1 MFNKVLGLKKIYF
14 IHFHIGFNVKLQHIK
29 RLQIKLSILGAG
41 PFISRIKSYR
51 LYVGILRTE
60 QITKQF
66 IKIRLR
72 NKRATYKSFW
82 HTMASHVVFVVDFQS
97 KQKKTLQRTTH
108 WTHPPNCGSTAQKFW
123 LEIFKMQRFK
133 EMMTMPHSELLKCNT
148 WLSSNIFCN
157 NFVVHITTYSRN
169 SFIVR
174 RV

>member
-72 NKRATYKSFW
+72 NKRATYKSCW

-97 KQKKTLQRTTH
+97 KQKKLCRG
-108 WTHPPNCGSTAQKFW
+108 PPIEHIHQIVVQLPRSFGW
-123 LEIFKMQRFK
+123 RF
-133 EMMTMPHSELLKCNT
+133 LKCKGLRKWWQCPTVSYWNAT
-148 WLSSNIFCN
+148 HDYQVIYL
-157 NFVVHITTYSRN
+157 
-169 SFIVR
+169 
-174 RV
+174 